1 MVSYGNSAI
10 MLHRPTLTI
19 GTHEVHVWHLLADRL
34 TDAAALQAIYAL
46 LSPQEQ
52 DRMTGLRRAR
62 DRTLFLLSRGL
73 MRTVLASYLDCK
85 CHEVRFAANDYGKPI
100 LHDDGRHPSL
110 QFNLTHSRGAAALA
124 VCRENEVG
132 IDVEERQRQV
142 EYLALAQ
149 RFFATTE
156 ARHLQELRE
165 EQRCEAF
172 FAIWTLKEA
181 FVKGIG
187 RGLSFPLD
195 AFCFDMEVNRLIRFR
210 PLADFVSCDWHFHQF
225 DLGERHCG
233 ALAVQNP
240 TTSELTIEM
249 RDWRT
254 AFIKNHGEHGE
265 NSE

>member
-1 MVSYGNSAI
+1 
-10 MLHRPTLTI
+10 MLHRPSHTI
-19 GTHEVHVWHLLADRL
+19 GPHEVHVWHLLADHL

-52 DRMTGLRRAR
+52 ERMTCLRRTR
-62 DRTLFLLSRGL
+62 DQTLFVLARGL

-85 CHEVRFAANDYGKPI
+85 CHEVRFAANAYGKPI
-100 LHDDGRHPSL
+100 LYADARHPPL

-124 VCRENEVG
+124 VSRDREVG
-132 IDVEERQRQV
+132 IDVEERQRPV

-149 RFFATTE
+149 RFFAAAE

-165 EQRCEAF
+165 EQRGDAF

-195 AFCFDMEVNRLIRFR
+195 AFCFDLEVNRLIRFR

-240 TTSELTIEM
+240 VGNDVTIEM
-249 RDWRT
+249 RNWPT
-254 AFIKNHGEHGE
+254 AFIGRQGEKEKGRQGD
-265 NSE
+265 

>member
-1 MVSYGNSAI
+1 
-10 MLHRPTLTI
+10 MLHRPSHTI
-19 GTHEVHVWHLLADRL
+19 GPDEVHVWHVLADHL
-34 TDAAALQAIYAL
+34 TDPAARDAIYAL

-52 DRMTGLRRAR
+52 ERMTCLRRTR
-62 DRTLFLLSRGL
+62 DQTLFLLARGL

-100 LHDDGRHPSL
+100 LHADSRHPPL

-124 VCRENEVG
+124 VSRDREVG
-132 IDVEERQRQV
+132 IDVEERQRPV

-149 RFFATTE
+149 RFFAAAE

-165 EQRCEAF
+165 EQRGEAF

-195 AFCFDMEVNRLIRFR
+195 AFCFDLEVNRLIRFR
-210 PLADFVSCDWHFHQF
+210 PLADFVSCDWQFHQF

-240 TTSELTIEM
+240 VGSDVTIEM
-249 RDWRT
+249 RNWPT
-254 AFIKNHGEHGE
+254 AFIYNHAERGKHVGNTE
-265 NSE
+265 

>member
-1 MVSYGNSAI
+1 
-10 MLHRPTLTI
+10 MLHRPSHTI
-19 GTHEVHVWHLLADRL
+19 GPHEVHVWHLLADQL
-34 TDAAALQAIYAL
+34 TDPAALHAIYAL

-52 DRMTGLRRAR
+52 ERMTCLRRTR
-62 DRTLFLLSRGL
+62 DQTLFVLARGL

-100 LHDDGRHPSL
+100 LHADARHPPL

-124 VCRENEVG
+124 VSRDREVG
-132 IDVEERQRQV
+132 IDVEERQRPV

-149 RFFATTE
+149 RFFAATE

-165 EQRCEAF
+165 EQRGDAF

-195 AFCFDMEVNRLIRFR
+195 AFCFDLEVNRLIRFR
-210 PLADFVSCDWHFHQF
+210 PLADFVSCDWQFHQF
-225 DLGERHCG
+225 NLGERHCG

-240 TTSELTIEM
+240 AGSELTIEL
-249 RDWRT
+249 RYWPT
-254 AFIKNHGEHGE
+254 AFIANNGEHGEHGG